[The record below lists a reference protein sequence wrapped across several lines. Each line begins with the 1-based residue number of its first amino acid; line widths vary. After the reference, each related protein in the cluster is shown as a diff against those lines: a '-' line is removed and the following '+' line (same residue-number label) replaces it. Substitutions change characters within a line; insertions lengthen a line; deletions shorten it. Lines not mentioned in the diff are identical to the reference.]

1 VEGHKGVDFRQ
12 IWRTYSYVST
22 MIVRGMKAGPHYKRE
37 YAKKLSD
44 GARVPTTVRPE
55 EEGVRGH

>member
-1 VEGHKGVDFRQ
+1 
-12 IWRTYSYVST
+12 